1 MTIYYINYI
10 LLAIGILT
18 VLTTIILI
26 FLDKLKGD
34 DMYFN
39 IDIKEQEIKK
49 SIEDAEEI
57 LSELNFASDVIV
69 KDIEEKISSFN
80 QLYKNINNGLIQ
92 VNTEPTAPEP
102 QQTPH
107 IERTTVPVKFKPVT
121 AVSSYRSMLK
131 EEKQKSKQQLVN
143 ELAEQGI
150 SVIDIAK
157 KMNMGQGEVALILSL
172 KNEEN

>member
-1 MTIYYINYI
+1 MTINFINYI

-18 VLTTIILI
+18 VLTAIILI

-39 IDIKEQEIKK
+39 IDVKEQEIKK

-57 LSELNFASDVIV
+57 ISELNFASDVIV
-69 KDIEEKISSFN
+69 KDIEEKINSFN
-80 QLYKNINNGLIQ
+80 LLYKNVKNSIVQ
-92 VNTEPTAPEP
+92 VNTEPTFPEP
-102 QQTPH
+102 QQISY
-107 IERTTVPVKFKPVT
+107 IEKTTVPVKFKPVT
-121 AVSSYRSMLK
+121 AVSSHKSVVK
-131 EEKQKSKQQLVN
+131 EEKQKSKQQLVH
-143 ELAEQGI
+143 EFAEQGI
-150 SVIDIAK
+150 SIIDIAK

>member
-1 MTIYYINYI
+1 MTINFINYI

-18 VLTTIILI
+18 VLSAFILI

-39 IDIKEQEIKK
+39 IDVKEQEIKK

-57 LSELNFASDVIV
+57 ISELNFASDVIV
-69 KDIEEKISSFN
+69 KDIEEKINSFN
-80 QLYKNINNGLIQ
+80 LLYKNVKNSIVQ
-92 VNTEPTAPEP
+92 VNTEPTVSEP
-102 QQTPH
+102 QQISQ
-107 IERTTVPVKFKPVT
+107 IEKTTVPVKFKPVT
-121 AVSSYRSMLK
+121 AVSSHKSVIK
-131 EEKQKSKQQLVN
+131 EEKQKSKQQLVH
-143 ELAEQGI
+143 EFAEQGI
-150 SVIDIAK
+150 SIIDIAK